1 MATGEDA
8 LRVLKSIDA
17 KLEVIAGLLAS
28 GGAPRKADTPAARI
42 ASDEELDGEYGD
54 PDIKAKSPRDWTG
67 PSMTGKRFSE
77 CPAEY
82 LDLVAERLDYF
93 AEQNANDVD
102 PEMKKKA
109 RWNRIDASR
118 ARGWAARIRKGYKPP
133 PRPGMGEDASPFTSN
148 PDDSDI
154 PF

>member
-28 GGAPRKADTPAARI
+28 GGAPRKADAHAPRI
-42 ASDEELDGEYGD
+42 ASDEELDSEYGD
-54 PDIKAKSPRDWTG
+54 PDIRAKSPRDWTG
-67 PSMTGKRFSE
+67 PSMTGKKYSE

-93 AEQNANDVD
+93 AEQNAADMD
-102 PEMKKKA
+102 PEIRKKA
-109 RWNRIDASR
+109 RWNRMDASR
-118 ARGWAARIRKGYKPP
+118 ARGWAARIRAGYKPP
-133 PRPGMGEDASPFTSN
+133 PRPEMTEADPFGG
-148 PDDSDI
+148 DDSI